1 MKTKKETKKGS
12 VQCFMTPEA
21 PDGVSPRN
29 LTTKAEWVKKTE
41 WVITFAM
48 ESVNKAKNNSSCDG
62 AVFRKVGGAILHHL
76 KPHRICQLFANLP
89 TKSRI

>member
-48 ESVNKAKNNSSCDG
+48 ESVNKAKTT
-62 AVFRKVGGAILHHL
+62 APAMV
-76 KPHRICQLFANLP
+76 LFFEKLVTP
-89 TKSRI
+89 FYII